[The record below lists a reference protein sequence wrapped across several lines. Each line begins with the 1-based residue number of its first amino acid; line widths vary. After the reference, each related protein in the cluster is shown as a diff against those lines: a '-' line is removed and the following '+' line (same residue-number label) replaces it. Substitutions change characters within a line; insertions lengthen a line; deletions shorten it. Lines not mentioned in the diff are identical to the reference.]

1 MYQFTITPN
10 VSAAVGD
17 YISLEFTTDDDYQSG
32 FFANDLGKTINTNS
46 SFDLSC
52 HESEHRTVISDDR
65 IKCEL
70 FAGNKDATPSIPT
83 TIQIP
88 ITKAI
93 SANT

>member
-1 MYQFTITPN
+1 M
-10 VSAAVGD
+10 
-17 YISLEFTTDDDYQSG
+17 
-32 FFANDLGKTINTNS
+32 
-46 SFDLSC
+46 
-52 HESEHRTVISDDR
+52 ISDDR

-93 SANT
+93 PANTEIKFTILNIQNPTRANYPIGITAKLMDRC